1 MTGRANPEPD
11 ALVQIMDVSEFHM
24 LAAQELSPTR
34 IWAEWSAVLKQCDP
48 ANLALKLR
56 SAAPKNFPII
66 VTASVEI
73 EAKLLGT
80 NVDIYGG
87 SAEKARVI
95 SAPAS

>member
-1 MTGRANPEPD
+1 MVSTKSADTDFPPPSFKN
-11 ALVQIMDVSEFHM
+11 IIVSEYHM
-24 LAAQELSPTR
+24 
-34 IWAEWSAVLKQCDP
+34 VLEQCDP
-48 ANLALKLR
+48 ANLVLKLR

-66 VTASVEI
+66 VTGSVEI